1 MSLSDAMTDAQVR
14 KLKDAS
20 KKLKGREL
28 KRVVERRSLLAEL
41 AMPKATKHGT
51 AKKLTDRQ
59 AHAALLLDHDMMALW
74 PTSGPLVMLYGEQR
88 GGGDRKLNAVPKD
101 YEAARRIEDLKQML
115 QLEQRELLGA
125 IERHNFESKA
135 TLATLPVHTGYA
147 DAELHKA
154 SVEGEIRALLNVV
167 ARFYESRVKQFV
179 RRAA

>member
-28 KRVVERRSLLAEL
+28 KRVVERRNLLAEL

-74 PTSGPLVMLYGEQR
+74 PTSGPLVMSYGEQR
-88 GGGDRKLNAVPKD
+88 GGGDRKLNPVPKD
-101 YEAARRIEDLKQML
+101 YEAARRIEDLNRCCSSNSGSCSAPSSGITSSPKPRSPRCRSTPAMP
-115 QLEQRELLGA
+115 
-125 IERHNFESKA
+125 
-135 TLATLPVHTGYA
+135 TLSCTR
-147 DAELHKA
+147 
-154 SVEGEIRALLNVV
+154 RAL
-167 ARFYESRVKQFV
+167 RVKFA
-179 RRAA
+179 RC